1 MKVCTCNMASKPK
14 SRSSRRDDFSAKVL
28 MILYKRA
35 GGKCCRCGAPTFGPD
50 TNPHKSVN
58 IGQGAHIAAA
68 AEGGP
73 RYNSK
78 MTTEER
84 SSATNGMWLCSNCH
98 DIIDRDVR
106 EYPITKLKKMKRE
119 AEERARR
126 EVGVARD
133 PMARGNGDVDG
144 SLTSGVSAATIVEI
158 RKHKSS
164 LAQLNNQ
171 TIDDEEGL
179 DYLDRVDFI
188 DFDKDEYLPDVGREL
203 LSYLQQLVV
212 SCPDPS
218 VQMEVIRRLKSMCD
232 AFKNQFNAEDV
243 ENATLLVKLMAKRS
257 SKNKRSRLYQSA
269 VALLKDLAV
278 EFKGKGAAPAK
289 EIESLKIREETDA
302 PPPAK
307 QARLDK
313 EAEQP
318 MTEEDIQQINDDH
331 YLDVMKAL
339 SECTDVEQALKLEAE
354 LIEMG
359 YEPNVV

>member
-1 MKVCTCNMASKPK
+1 MASKPK

-35 GGKCCRCGAPTFGPD
+35 GGKCCRCGAATFGPD

-73 RYNSK
+73 RYNPK

-106 EYPITKLKKMKRE
+106 EYPIAKLKKMKRE

-126 EVGVARD
+126 EVGVATRD
-133 PMARGNGDVDG
+133 TIARGNEVDD

-171 TIDDEEGL
+171 AISDEEGH
-179 DYLDRVDFI
+179 DYLDKVDFI
-188 DFDKDEYLPDVGREL
+188 DFEKDEYLPDVGREL
-203 LSYLQQLVV
+203 LSYLRQLVV
-212 SCPDPS
+212 SCPNPS

-243 ENATLLVKLMAKRS
+243 EQATLVAKLMVERS
-257 SKNKRSRLYQSA
+257 NRNKRSRLYQSA
-269 VALLKDLAV
+269 VAFLKDLAV
-278 EFKGKGAAPAK
+278 EFKGKGMQDAPAK
-289 EIESLKIREETDA
+289 EIKSLKFIEQTDTE
-302 PPPAK
+302 PPAK
-307 QARLDK
+307 QARLD
-313 EAEQP
+313 EQAEQP
-318 MTEEDIQQINDDH
+318 MNEEDIEQRNDDR
-331 YLDVMKAL
+331 YLDIMTKL
-339 SECTDVEQALKLEAE
+339 SECTDVEEALKLEAE

>member
-1 MKVCTCNMASKPK
+1 MASKPK

-73 RYNSK
+73 RYNAK

-84 SSATNGMWLCSNCH
+84 TSATNGMWLCSNCH

-106 EYPITKLKKMKRE
+106 EYPTAKLKRMKRE

-126 EVGVARD
+126 EVGVATRD
-133 PMARGNGDVDG
+133 PTAINGSGETDG
-144 SLTSGVSAATIVEI
+144 TLTSGVSAATIVEI

-164 LAQLNNQ
+164 LAQLNNHA
-171 TIDDEEGL
+171 ISDEEGH
-179 DYLDRVDFI
+179 DYLDKVDFI

-203 LSYLQQLVV
+203 LSYLRQLVV

-232 AFKNQFNAEDV
+232 AFKNQFTAQDV
-243 ENATLLVKLMAKRS
+243 EEATLVAKMMVKRS
-257 SKNKRSRLYQSA
+257 TRNKRSRLYQSA
-269 VALLKDLAV
+269 VAFLKDLAV
-278 EFKGKGAAPAK
+278 EFKEKGMQEAPAK
-289 EIESLKIREETDA
+289 EIKSLKIKEEIDMG
-302 PPPAK
+302 PPAK
-307 QARLDK
+307 QARLDQQ
-313 EAEQP
+313 AELP
-318 MTEEDIQQINDDH
+318 MTEEDNEEMKDDH
-331 YLDVMKAL
+331 YLDLMNQL
-339 SECTDVEQALKLEAE
+339 SECTDIEEALKLEAE